1 MVSEE
6 EVLRHNG
13 NLYRPDISGTDSCYL
28 LQFGDGTSVGGGIGG
43 GGRVAAA
50 AGVGVYRYT
59 QIT

>member
-28 LQFGDGTSVGGGIGG
+28 LQFGDGTSGGIGG
-43 GGRVAAA
+43 RATAA
-50 AGVGVYRYT
+50 AGAGGYRYT
-59 QIT
+59 HIT